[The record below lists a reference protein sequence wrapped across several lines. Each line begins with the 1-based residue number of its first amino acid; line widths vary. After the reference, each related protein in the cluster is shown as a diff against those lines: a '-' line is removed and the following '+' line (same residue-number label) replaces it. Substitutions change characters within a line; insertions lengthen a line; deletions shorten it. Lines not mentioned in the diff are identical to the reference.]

1 MSNSPAIYKNKET
14 GKLEVE
20 VPVTY
25 EVCGVVSMEFDS
37 IEDMNE
43 KLSNSDVFE
52 QMPLADEPEYI
63 DGSYQI
69 NFDALECYV
78 ETFNE
83 EPNKNEIFIDFK
95 NLLSELET
103 KKVKLC
109 FLKDRGLYIEDDQ
122 NNLYQMEIE
131 RQGSYLNKLIEDGI
145 AVNFHQVESLISK
158 NIGDWEKEIWGVSEV
173 EGFIKRQSL

>member
-1 MSNSPAIYKNKET
+1 MSNSQKIYRNKET

-20 VPVTY
+20 VPVSY

-43 KLSNSDVFE
+43 KLTNSKVVDL
-52 QMPLADEPEYI
+52 MSLADEPEYI

-69 NFDALECYV
+69 NFDVLECDV

-83 EPNKNEIFIDFK
+83 EQNKKEILIDFK
-95 NLLSELET
+95 NILSELET
-103 KKVKLC
+103 KKSKLC
-109 FLKDRGLYIEDDQ
+109 FLKDRGLFLEDDQ
-122 NNLYQMEIE
+122 NNLYQMETD
-131 RQGSYLNKLIEDGI
+131 RQGSYLNKLIKDGI
-145 AVNFHQVESLISK
+145 TVNFHQVGTFISK